1 MVGIVR
7 IMTVRV
13 RVPLPAR
20 VALVVVQGTLL
31 VVAVLHALQTVRQ
44 GALARVQDVR
54 GVVRVGALM
63 RARALVRAAVQRR
76 APVAVRVAAR
86 RVQDDRR

>member
-20 VALVVVQGTLL
+20 VALAVVQGTRLA
-31 VVAVLHALQTVRQ
+31 VAVLHALQTVRQ
-44 GALARVQDVR
+44 GVPVVVQDVR

-76 APVAVRVAAR
+76 VPVAVRVAAR
-86 RVQDDRR
+86 RVQGDRR

>member
-13 RVPLPAR
+13 RAPLPAR
-20 VALVVVQGTLL
+20 VVLVVVQGTRL

-44 GALARVQDVR
+44 GVPVVVQDVR

-63 RARALVRAAVQRR
+63 RARALVREAVQRR
-76 APVAVRVAAR
+76 VPVAVRVAAR

>member
-1 MVGIVR
+1 MR
-7 IMTVRV
+7 IMTVRA

-20 VALVVVQGTLL
+20 VALVVVQGTRL
-31 VVAVLHALQTVRQ
+31 VVAVLHALQTVRR
-44 GALARVQDVR
+44 GVPVVVQDVR

-76 APVAVRVAAR
+76 VPVAVRVAAR

>member
-20 VALVVVQGTLL
+20 VALVVVQGTRL

-44 GALARVQDVR
+44 GVQVAVQDVR

-76 APVAVRVAAR
+76 VPVAVPVAAR

>member
-1 MVGIVR
+1 MR
-7 IMTVRV
+7 IMTVRA

-20 VALVVVQGTLL
+20 VVLVVVQGTRL

-44 GALARVQDVR
+44 GVPVVVQDVR

-63 RARALVRAAVQRR
+63 RARALVRVDVQHRV
-76 APVAVRVAAR
+76 PVAVLAVAQRA
-86 RVQDDRR
+86 QDDRR

>member
-20 VALVVVQGTLL
+20 VVLVAVQGTRL
-31 VVAVLHALQTVRQ
+31 VVAVLHAPQTVRQ
-44 GALARVQDVR
+44 GVPVVVQDVR

-76 APVAVRVAAR
+76 VPVAVRVAAR
-86 RVQDDRR
+86 RVQGDRR

>member
-7 IMTVRV
+7 ITTVRV

-20 VALVVVQGTLL
+20 VVLVGVQGTRLA
-31 VVAVLHALQTVRQ
+31 VAVLHALQTVRQ
-44 GALARVQDVR
+44 GVPVVVQDVR

-76 APVAVRVAAR
+76 VPVAVRVGAR

>member
-7 IMTVRV
+7 IMTVRA

-20 VALVVVQGTLL
+20 VVLVVVQGTRL

-44 GALARVQDVR
+44 GAPVAVQGVR

-76 APVAVRVAAR
+76 VPVAVRVAAR

>member
-20 VALVVVQGTLL
+20 VALVVVQGTRL

-44 GALARVQDVR
+44 GVQVAVQGVR

-63 RARALVRAAVQRR
+63 RARALVRAAAQHR
-76 APVAVRVAAR
+76 APVAVRVVAR

>member
-7 IMTVRV
+7 IMTVRA

-20 VALVVVQGTLL
+20 VALVVVQGTRL
-31 VVAVLHALQTVRQ
+31 VVAALHALQTVRQ
-44 GALARVQDVR
+44 GVPVVVQGVR

-63 RARALVRAAVQRR
+63 RARALVRAAVQHRV
-76 APVAVRVAAR
+76 PVAVQVAAHR
-86 RVQDDRR
+86 AQDDRR

>member
-1 MVGIVR
+1 
-7 IMTVRV
+7 MTVRA

-20 VALVVVQGTLL
+20 VALVAVQGTRL

-44 GALARVQDVR
+44 GVPVVVQGARGAVP
-54 GVVRVGALM
+54 VGALM
-63 RARALVRAAVQRR
+63 RARALVRAAVQHRV
-76 APVAVRVAAR
+76 PVAAPVAAR

>member
-7 IMTVRV
+7 IMTVRA

-20 VALVVVQGTLL
+20 AVLVAVQGTRP
-31 VVAVLHALQTVRQ
+31 VVVVPRALQTVRQ
-44 GALARVQDVR
+44 GVPVVVQDVR

-76 APVAVRVAAR
+76 APVAVLVVAR

>member
-20 VALVVVQGTLL
+20 VALVVVQGTRL

-44 GALARVQDVR
+44 GVPVVVQDVR
-54 GVVRVGALM
+54 GAVRVGALM
-63 RARALVRAAVQRR
+63 RARALVRAAVQHR
-76 APVAVRVAAR
+76 ALVAVPVAAHRA
-86 RVQDDRR
+86 QDDRR

>member
-1 MVGIVR
+1 
-7 IMTVRV
+7 MTVRV

-20 VALVVVQGTLL
+20 VVLVVVQGTRL

-44 GALARVQDVR
+44 GVQVAVQDVR

-63 RARALVRAAVQRR
+63 RARALVRAGVQRR
-76 APVAVRVAAR
+76 VPVAVLAVAQRA
-86 RVQDDRR
+86 QDDRR

>member
-1 MVGIVR
+1 
-7 IMTVRV
+7 MTVRA

-20 VALVVVQGTLL
+20 VVLVVVQGTRL

-44 GALARVQDVR
+44 GVPVVVQDVR

-63 RARALVRAAVQRR
+63 RARALVRVDVQRR
-76 APVAVRVAAR
+76 VPVAVLAVAQRA
-86 RVQDDRR
+86 QDDRR

>member
-20 VALVVVQGTLL
+20 VALVVVQGTRL

-44 GALARVQDVR
+44 GVQVAVQDVR

-63 RARALVRAAVQRR
+63 RARALVRAAVQHR
-76 APVAVRVAAR
+76 APVAVPVAAR
-86 RVQDDRR
+86 RAQDDRR

>member
-20 VALVVVQGTLL
+20 VALVVVQGTRLA
-31 VVAVLHALQTVRQ
+31 VAVLHALQTVRL
-44 GALARVQDVR
+44 GVPVAVQDVR

-63 RARALVRAAVQRR
+63 RARALVRAAVQHR
-76 APVAVRVAAR
+76 APVAVPAAAHR
-86 RVQDDRR
+86 AQDDRR

>member
-7 IMTVRV
+7 IMTVRA

-20 VALVVVQGTLL
+20 VALVVVQGTRL

-44 GALARVQDVR
+44 GVQVAVQGVR
-54 GVVRVGALM
+54 EVVRVGALM
-63 RARALVRAAVQRR
+63 RARALVRAAAQPR
-76 APVAVRVAAR
+76 ALVAVPVAAR

>member
-7 IMTVRV
+7 IMTVRA

-20 VALVVVQGTLL
+20 VVLVAVQGTRLA
-31 VVAVLHALQTVRQ
+31 VVVLHALQTVRQ
-44 GALARVQDVR
+44 GVQVAVQDVR

-76 APVAVRVAAR
+76 VPVAVRVVAR
-86 RVQDDRR
+86 RVQGDRR

>member
-1 MVGIVR
+1 MR
-7 IMTVRV
+7 ITTVRA

-20 VALVVVQGTLL
+20 VALAVVQGTRL

-44 GALARVQDVR
+44 GVPVVVQDVR

-63 RARALVRAAVQRR
+63 RARALVRAAVQHRV
-76 APVAVRVAAR
+76 PVAVPVAAR

>member
-13 RVPLPAR
+13 RVPLPVR
-20 VALVVVQGTLL
+20 VALVVVQGTRLA
-31 VVAVLHALQTVRQ
+31 VAVLHALQTVRQ
-44 GALARVQDVR
+44 GVQVAVQDVR

-76 APVAVRVAAR
+76 VPVAVRVAAR

>member
-1 MVGIVR
+1 
-7 IMTVRV
+7 MTVRV

-20 VALVVVQGTLL
+20 VALVVVQGTRLA
-31 VVAVLHALQTVRQ
+31 VAVLHALQTVRQ
-44 GALARVQDVR
+44 GVPVVVQDVR

-63 RARALVRAAVQRR
+63 RARALVRAVVQHR
-76 APVAVRVAAR
+76 APVAVPVAAR

>member
-7 IMTVRV
+7 ITTVRV

-20 VALVVVQGTLL
+20 VALVVVQGTRL
-31 VVAVLHALQTVRQ
+31 VVVVPRVLQTVRQ
-44 GALARVQDVR
+44 GVPVVVQDVR

-76 APVAVRVAAR
+76 APVAVLVVAR
-86 RVQDDRR
+86 RVQGDRR

>member
-20 VALVVVQGTLL
+20 VVLVAVQGTRL
-31 VVAVLHALQTVRQ
+31 VVAVLHAPQTVRQ
-44 GALARVQDVR
+44 GVPVVVQDVR

-76 APVAVRVAAR
+76 VPVAVRVAAR

>member
-1 MVGIVR
+1 MR

-20 VALVVVQGTLL
+20 VVLVAVQGTRL

-44 GALARVQDVR
+44 GVLVVVQGVR

-63 RARALVRAAVQRR
+63 RARALVRAAAQRR
-76 APVAVRVAAR
+76 APVAVRVVAR
-86 RVQDDRR
+86 RVQGDRR

>member
-7 IMTVRV
+7 ITTVRV

-20 VALVVVQGTLL
+20 VALVVVQGTRL

-44 GALARVQDVR
+44 GVQVAVQDVR

-76 APVAVRVAAR
+76 VPVAVRVAAR

>member
-1 MVGIVR
+1 MR
-7 IMTVRV
+7 ITTVRV

-20 VALVVVQGTLL
+20 VALVVVQGTRL

-44 GALARVQDVR
+44 GVQVVVQDVR

-63 RARALVRAAVQRR
+63 RARALVRVGVQHRV
-76 APVAVRVAAR
+76 PVAVLAVAQRA
-86 RVQDDRR
+86 QDDRR

>member
-7 IMTVRV
+7 IMTVRA

-20 VALVVVQGTLL
+20 VALVVVQGTRL
-31 VVAVLHALQTVRQ
+31 VVAVLHALQTARQ
-44 GALARVQDVR
+44 GVPVVVQGVR

-63 RARALVRAAVQRR
+63 RARALVLAAAQRR
-76 APVAVRVAAR
+76 APVAVRVVAR
-86 RVQDDRR
+86 RVQGDRR

>member
-7 IMTVRV
+7 IMTVRA

-20 VALVVVQGTLL
+20 VALVVVQGTRLA
-31 VVAVLHALQTVRQ
+31 VAVLHALQTVRQ
-44 GALARVQDVR
+44 GVPVVVQDVR

-63 RARALVRAAVQRR
+63 RARALVRAAVQHR
-76 APVAVRVAAR
+76 APVAVPVAAR

>member
-1 MVGIVR
+1 MR
-7 IMTVRV
+7 IMTARA

-20 VALVVVQGTLL
+20 VVLAVVQGTRLA
-31 VVAVLHALQTVRQ
+31 VVVPRVLQTVRQ
-44 GALARVQDVR
+44 GVPVVVQDVR

-63 RARALVRAAVQRR
+63 RARALVRAAVQHR
-76 APVAVRVAAR
+76 APVAVLVVAR

>member
-1 MVGIVR
+1 MR

-20 VALVVVQGTLL
+20 VVLVVVQGTRL
-31 VVAVLHALQTVRQ
+31 VVAVLHVLQTVRR
-44 GALARVQDVR
+44 GVPVVVQDVR

-63 RARALVRAAVQRR
+63 RARALVRVGVQHRV
-76 APVAVRVAAR
+76 PVAVLAVAQRA
-86 RVQDDRR
+86 QDDRR

>member
-20 VALVVVQGTLL
+20 VVLVVVQGTRL

-44 GALARVQDVR
+44 GVPVVVQDVR

-63 RARALVRAAVQRR
+63 RARALVRAAAQHR
-76 APVAVRVAAR
+76 APVAVPVAAR